1 MEKIKARQLLSITL
15 TLFAV
20 FFGAGNMIFP
30 PAMGQQAGENYIQA
44 LAGFILT
51 DAGIALLGMIAVV
64 LVGTEVS
71 DLGELV
77 SRRFAVFLSVCIYLL
92 IGPLFALPRTGSVS
106 FELAVRPYLS
116 ESNVWWVSLLVT
128 AVFFWL
134 TYYLSG
140 NPKKVVN
147 VIGKYLTPILL
158 ICIVLI
164 FLACVFMEKSPNSS
178 VQYGSVGVPQGV
190 YKEIPFFQGMIEGYY
205 ALDGPAGL
213 VFAIIIIN
221 AVRGHQVKTKR
232 NIIQPTLICGAGA
245 ALILSVVYYM
255 LTYVGAVTR
264 TPFSNGG
271 SLLHAVT
278 SDLLGPAG
286 GIILGVAVLF
296 ACMTTSIG
304 LTTSFADYF
313 HELFPNVSY
322 KKIAAIVCVFSFV
335 ISNIGLDMLVKV
347 SLPVLM
353 MFYPVTVVLVI
364 LSFFKKW
371 IGSKRMAYVLGMLF
385 AFCVAFV
392 DGMQSAGISLG
403 VVTEICNKLPFYDLR
418 LGWIIPAA
426 VGALLGLLP
435 VWKYNRE

>member
-1 MEKIKARQLLSITL
+1 MKARQVLSITL

-106 FELAVRPYLS
+106 FELAVRSYVT
-116 ESNVWWVSLLVT
+116 ESNVWWVSLIVT
-128 AVFFWL
+128 GIFFGL

-147 VIGKYLTPILL
+147 LIGKYLTPVLL
-158 ICIVLI
+158 ICITLI
-164 FLACVFMEKSPNSS
+164 FLACIFLEKSPRGQI
-178 VQYGSVGVPQGV
+178 QYGSIGAPKGAYAQ
-190 YKEIPFFQGMIEGYY
+190 IPFFQGMIEGYY

-221 AVRGHQVKTKR
+221 AVRGFQVKTKK
-232 NIIQPTLICGAGA
+232 NIVKYTLLCGAGA

-255 LTYVGAVTR
+255 LTYIGAVTL

-271 SLLHAVT
+271 SLLHAVA

-286 GIILGVAVLF
+286 GIVLGIAVFF

-313 HELFPNVSY
+313 HELLPDISY
-322 KKIAAIVCVFSFV
+322 KKITAIVCLFSFV
-335 ISNIGLDMLVKV
+335 ISNVGLDMLVKV
-347 SLPVLM
+347 ALPVLM
-353 MFYPVTVVLVI
+353 MIYPVTVVLVV

-371 IGSKRMAYVLGMLF
+371 IGERKMVYVLGMLF
-385 AFCVAFV
+385 AFCVAFI

-435 VWKYNRE
+435 VWKYNRQ

>member
-106 FELAVRPYLS
+106 FELAGSVRIYQN
-116 ESNVWWVSLLVT
+116 SNVWWVSLLVSGC
-128 AVFFWL
+128 FFWL

-164 FLACVFMEKSPNSS
+164 FLACVFMENRRT
-178 VQYGSVGVPQGV
+178 VQFSMEASEFRREY
-190 YKEIPFFQGMIEGYY
+190 
-205 ALDGPAGL
+205 
-213 VFAIIIIN
+213 
-221 AVRGHQVKTKR
+221 TKR
-232 NIIQPTLICGAGA
+232 FR
-245 ALILSVVYYM
+245 S
-255 LTYVGAVTR
+255 
-264 TPFSNGG
+264 S
-271 SLLHAVT
+271 
-278 SDLLGPAG
+278 
-286 GIILGVAVLF
+286 
-296 ACMTTSIG
+296 
-304 LTTSFADYF
+304 
-313 HELFPNVSY
+313 
-322 KKIAAIVCVFSFV
+322 
-335 ISNIGLDMLVKV
+335 
-347 SLPVLM
+347 
-353 MFYPVTVVLVI
+353 
-364 LSFFKKW
+364 
-371 IGSKRMAYVLGMLF
+371 
-385 AFCVAFV
+385 
-392 DGMQSAGISLG
+392 
-403 VVTEICNKLPFYDLR
+403 
-418 LGWIIPAA
+418 
-426 VGALLGLLP
+426 
-435 VWKYNRE
+435 RE

>member
-1 MEKIKARQLLSITL
+1 M
-15 TLFAV
+15 
-20 FFGAGNMIFP
+20 
-30 PAMGQQAGENYIQA
+30 
-44 LAGFILT
+44 
-51 DAGIALLGMIAVV
+51 
-64 LVGTEVS
+64 
-71 DLGELV
+71 
-77 SRRFAVFLSVCIYLL
+77 
-92 IGPLFALPRTGSVS
+92 
-106 FELAVRPYLS
+106 
-116 ESNVWWVSLLVT
+116 T

-232 NIIQPTLICGAGA
+232 NIIKYTLICGAGA

-286 GIILGVAVLF
+286 RNHTGSCSTV
-296 ACMTTSIG
+296 CMYDDLHRSYN
-304 LTTSFADYF
+304 LLCR
-313 HELFPNVSY
+313 LFP
-322 KKIAAIVCVFSFV
+322 
-335 ISNIGLDMLVKV
+335 
-347 SLPVLM
+347 
-353 MFYPVTVVLVI
+353 
-364 LSFFKKW
+364 
-371 IGSKRMAYVLGMLF
+371 
-385 AFCVAFV
+385 
-392 DGMQSAGISLG
+392 
-403 VVTEICNKLPFYDLR
+403 
-418 LGWIIPAA
+418 
-426 VGALLGLLP
+426 
-435 VWKYNRE
+435 

>member
-1 MEKIKARQLLSITL
+1 MKARQVLSITL

-106 FELAVRPYLS
+106 FELAVRSYVT
-116 ESNVWWVSLLVT
+116 ESNVWWVSLIVT
-128 AVFFWL
+128 GIFFGL

-147 VIGKYLTPILL
+147 LIGKYLTPVLL
-158 ICIVLI
+158 ICITLI
-164 FLACVFMEKSPNSS
+164 FLACIFLEKSPRGQI
-178 VQYGSVGVPQGV
+178 QYGSIGAPKGAYAQ
-190 YKEIPFFQGMIEGYY
+190 IPFFQGMIEGYY

-221 AVRGHQVKTKR
+221 AVRGFQVKTKK
-232 NIIQPTLICGAGA
+232 NIVKYTLLCGAGA

-255 LTYVGAVTR
+255 LTYIGAVTL

-271 SLLHAVT
+271 SLLHAVA

-286 GIILGVAVLF
+286 GIVLGIAVFF

-313 HELFPNVSY
+313 HELLPDISY
-322 KKIAAIVCVFSFV
+322 KKITAIVCLFSFV
-335 ISNIGLDMLVKV
+335 ISNVGLDMLVKV
-347 SLPVLM
+347 ALPVLM
-353 MFYPVTVVLVI
+353 MIYPVTVVLVV

-371 IGSKRMAYVLGMLF
+371 IGERKMVYVLGMLF
-385 AFCVAFV
+385 AFCVAFI

>member
-164 FLACVFMEKSPNSS
+164 FLACVFMEKSPNSFSS
-178 VQYGSVGVPQGV
+178 VW
-190 YKEIPFFQGMIEGYY
+190 
-205 ALDGPAGL
+205 
-213 VFAIIIIN
+213 
-221 AVRGHQVKTKR
+221 KR
-232 NIIQPTLICGAGA
+232 R
-245 ALILSVVYYM
+245 S
-255 LTYVGAVTR
+255 
-264 TPFSNGG
+264 
-271 SLLHAVT
+271 
-278 SDLLGPAG
+278 
-286 GIILGVAVLF
+286 
-296 ACMTTSIG
+296 
-304 LTTSFADYF
+304 
-313 HELFPNVSY
+313 
-322 KKIAAIVCVFSFV
+322 
-335 ISNIGLDMLVKV
+335 
-347 SLPVLM
+347 
-353 MFYPVTVVLVI
+353 
-364 LSFFKKW
+364 
-371 IGSKRMAYVLGMLF
+371 
-385 AFCVAFV
+385 
-392 DGMQSAGISLG
+392 SAGSIQRDSVLPG
-403 VVTEICNKLPFYDLR
+403 NDRRVLCTGWSGRSGICDYYHQCSAGTSGKNKE
-418 LGWIIPAA
+418 
-426 VGALLGLLP
+426 
-435 VWKYNRE
+435 KHH

>member
-178 VQYGSVGVPQGV
+178 VQYGSIGVPQGV

-232 NIIQPTLICGAGA
+232 NIIKYTLICGAGA

-286 GIILGVAVLF
+286 
-296 ACMTTSIG
+296 
-304 LTTSFADYF
+304 
-313 HELFPNVSY
+313 
-322 KKIAAIVCVFSFV
+322 
-335 ISNIGLDMLVKV
+335 
-347 SLPVLM
+347 
-353 MFYPVTVVLVI
+353 
-364 LSFFKKW
+364 
-371 IGSKRMAYVLGMLF
+371 
-385 AFCVAFV
+385 
-392 DGMQSAGISLG
+392 
-403 VVTEICNKLPFYDLR
+403 
-418 LGWIIPAA
+418 
-426 VGALLGLLP
+426 
-435 VWKYNRE
+435 